1 MKDYGPLKATAT
13 RLIEKFGAPAAILRR
28 GASTGPP
35 HNPTLGAE
43 ARLPT
48 TAVDVG
54 FKKVSREGVLT
65 EMRTFIVD
73 PAGPTP
79 QASDKLA
86 FGGDLYSVEM
96 ADITA
101 PSGEVVL
108 GQVHVNYIGP
118 DNG

>member
-1 MKDYGPLKATAT
+1 
-13 RLIEKFGAPAAILRR
+13 
-28 GASTGPP
+28 
-35 HNPTLGAE
+35 
-43 ARLPT
+43 
-48 TAVDVG
+48 
-54 FKKVSREGVLT
+54 
-65 EMRTFIVD
+65 MRTFIVD